1 MKTKKFLRKKNKI
14 IHKVTNT
21 TLVPE
26 DQIQNVPFKYLELFG
41 SFGTLHSDLC
51 PYCLIFNNICKD
63 KDRNECPMSKA
74 INNCGNDLNNTWE
87 EANEIWQL
95 EAQKEDLEALQKL
108 VDKYNAS
115 NTKA

>member
-14 IHKVTNT
+14 VYKVTNT

-26 DQIQNVPFKYLELFG
+26 DQIQNVQFRYLESFN

-51 PYCLIFNNICKD
+51 PYCLIYDNTCKD
-63 KDRNECPMSKA
+63 KDGNECPMSKA
-74 INNCGNDLNNTWE
+74 GNNCNDLNNTWE

-108 VDKYNAS
+108 VDKYNTS